1 MEKRKIAFSAL
12 FFCFVP
18 SFNLADC
25 DKSKKIMNSKR
36 NANKKPDKKR

>member
-18 SFNLADC
+18 SFNC
-25 DKSKKIMNSKR
+25 DKSKKHYEFE
-36 NANKKPDKKR
+36 KKY